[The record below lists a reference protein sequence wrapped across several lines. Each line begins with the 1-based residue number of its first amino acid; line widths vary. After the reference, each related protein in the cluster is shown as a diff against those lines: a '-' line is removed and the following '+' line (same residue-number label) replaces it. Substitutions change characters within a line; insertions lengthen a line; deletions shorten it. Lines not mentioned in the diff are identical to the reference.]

1 MAVTGTEKVNGMEL
15 KYFDI
20 GADNE
25 GLSETLIFSDNGSN
39 QLADYGP
46 VVLTSSEPLYLHI
59 TAEGAIEE
67 LSMDNAI
74 EHDGAAV
81 YILDGM
87 EWGMN
92 TTLYMWGDVNDLNG
106 GWPGMVVTG
115 TEKIGN
121 YTYMYFDMGAANTGL
136 NENLIFSN
144 NGSNQLADYAY
155 TIGEN
160 IYLYLTIGGAQLIE
174 DPANPGDVVWFDP
187 LAQPVEPKEEA
198 VIDLYIYNATVSLT
212 PLNLYAWGSK
222 EVFGGWPGAVV
233 ADMEQV
239 AMLNLPLLHT
249 QISGFV
255 GDEFNL
261 IFNNNAGSQLADY
274 NVKAA
279 ETSNA
284 YYIKVTDTEVAPLSL
299 VAQLPAK

>member
-1 MAVTGTEKVNGMEL
+1 MKHFAVFL
-15 KYFDI
+15 CF
-20 GADNE
+20 
-25 GLSETLIFSDNGSN
+25 
-39 QLADYGP
+39 
-46 VVLTSSEPLYLHI
+46 VVLLAGIFLYGYSAL
-59 TAEGAIEE
+59 G
-67 LSMDNAI
+67 
-74 EHDGAAV
+74 
-81 YILDGM
+81 
-87 EWGMN
+87 
-92 TTLYMWGDVNDLNG
+92 
-106 GWPGMVVTG
+106 
-115 TEKIGN
+115 
-121 YTYMYFDMGAANTGL
+121 GL
-136 NENLIFSN
+136 NYDDS
-144 NGSNQLADYAY
+144 
-155 TIGEN
+155 IGEN
-160 IYLYLTIGGAQLIE
+160 IYLYLTSEGAQLIA
-174 DPANPGDVVWFDP
+174 DPANPGDVLWFDP
-187 LAQPVEPKEEA
+187 QAKPKEEA
-198 VIDLYIYNATVSLT
+198 TIDLWIYSATETLT
-212 PLNLYAWGSK
+212 PLHLYAWGSK